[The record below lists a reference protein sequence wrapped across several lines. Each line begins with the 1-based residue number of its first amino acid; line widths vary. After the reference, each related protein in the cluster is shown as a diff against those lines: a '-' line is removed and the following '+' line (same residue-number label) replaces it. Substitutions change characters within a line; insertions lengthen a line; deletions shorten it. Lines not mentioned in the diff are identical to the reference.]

1 MSIFGEVESGQ
12 LLATKPALATE
23 HASLRNPQKFQ
34 NIHRFAKVLV
44 DTTRGRAK
52 RKGDSQKL

>member
-23 HASLRNPQKFQ
+23 HAQRHLETHRSFRKYITSLRF
-34 NIHRFAKVLV
+34 
-44 DTTRGRAK
+44 
-52 RKGDSQKL
+52 